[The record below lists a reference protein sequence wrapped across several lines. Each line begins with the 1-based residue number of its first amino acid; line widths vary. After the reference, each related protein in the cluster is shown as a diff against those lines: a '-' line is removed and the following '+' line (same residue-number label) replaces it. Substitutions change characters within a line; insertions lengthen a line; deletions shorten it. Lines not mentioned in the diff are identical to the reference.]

1 MNEAE
6 PSRVGDHDAWVVV
19 SAAEATLA
27 LWPRVPWAPAA
38 LAALEAAVIAVDPE
52 VSMADAVVVATE
64 EGLAAAGEVSEAVVA
79 ISVAVV
85 TAAYTALLAMLP
97 LDLVSIVEMAAAMAT
112 VTAATE
118 VTEGVTEALVGMIL
132 EAVVAHMTTDKAVAI
147 ATVADT
153 AENARTD
160 APEATMNPLVDEK
173 VGIARGTETTT
184 DLVMMTVAASV
195 VMTVAT
201 KIPESCDVTERSS
214 WTHMWWVVDLIFQ
227 SLIQSPFPP
236 KGKHATRTTTSI
248 SDTLRFHHARLRV
261 TRIRRPLT
269 AVCLT
274 RQDMTAALLV
284 CGNSFWFIAVGFGR
298 LNMPGN
304 PYL

>member
-6 PSRVGDHDAWVVV
+6 PSRAGDHDVWVVV

-27 LWPRVPWAPAA
+27 PWHRVLWAPVA
-38 LAALEAAVIAVDPE
+38 LAALEEAVIAADPE

-85 TAAYTALLAMLP
+85 TAADTALPAMLP
-97 LDLVSIVEMAAAMAT
+97 LDLVSIVETAAAMAT

-118 VTEGVTEALVGMIL
+118 VTVVTEVTEGVTVALVGMIL
-132 EAVVAHMTTDKAVAI
+132 EAVVAHMTTDKAAAI

-160 APEATMNPLVDEK
+160 VLEATMNPSADEK
-173 VGIARGTETTT
+173 VGIARGTETST

-214 WTHMWWVVDLIFQ
+214 WTHVVGCRSHLSVINTV
-227 SLIQSPFPP
+227 PFST
-236 KGKHATRTTTSI
+236 KG
-248 SDTLRFHHARLRV
+248 
-261 TRIRRPLT
+261 
-269 AVCLT
+269 
-274 RQDMTAALLV
+274 
-284 CGNSFWFIAVGFGR
+284 
-298 LNMPGN
+298 
-304 PYL
+304 